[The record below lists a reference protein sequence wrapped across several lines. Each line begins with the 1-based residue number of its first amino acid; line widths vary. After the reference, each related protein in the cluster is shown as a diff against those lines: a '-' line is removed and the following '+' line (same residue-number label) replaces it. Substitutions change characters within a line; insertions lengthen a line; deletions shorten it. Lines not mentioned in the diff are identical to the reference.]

1 MRKSLILLLPLIPL
15 TFLFLFFYFPISSVL
30 RDAFI
35 SEQGTFTLSNFYLVF
50 TSPLEQKIIAF
61 TFYQAILSTYLTVV
75 IGLPAGYLF
84 GRYRFYGKELLRSL
98 LTVPFVLPSIVVALG
113 FIVLFG
119 DYGIFP
125 QIVRNVL
132 GFSIKL
138 DGFTLILLAHAYYN
152 APIVIQLVS
161 SAMERMD
168 PSLEEAAESLGSSG
182 FHKFLYVILPQIF
195 PALVSAALLT
205 FIFCFMSFTLVITLG
220 GAEYRT
226 IEVQIYTLYKYLFR
240 KGEAAALAVLQLV
253 TSLSFSYIYIKSTEG
268 LSAAERVARVEKP
281 RVYPLIHQ
289 WKDILKPKIMLLVVY
304 LFFLTLYFM
313 VPIGSAIF
321 SSFYDRLSGN
331 FSLDG
336 YYTIVSPAYNTYLG
350 TSPQRAIIN
359 SLFYAFST
367 LIIAIILGLATSY
380 SVVRLKIPFKTLYSS
395 LVIVPLGVS
404 AITLSL
410 GLVRS
415 YLIFDFF
422 YENIWI
428 LILAAHILVGFPF
441 TMRAISTML
450 SRVDPDL
457 IDAGRMLGGS
467 DFDIFR
473 KIDLPIIAPG
483 IAVGAIFAFAMSI
496 GEMAATLFLASP
508 GYITIPVAIY
518 QFIGVRK
525 YLAAGA
531 MSTILIVITFVSFV
545 LIRIFGKK
553 EIAGGF

>member
-1 MRKSLILLLPLIPL
+1 MKIIKTL
-15 TFLFLFFYFPISSVL
+15 LFFFPLFFLITFFYLPVSTVL

-35 SEQGTFTLSNFYLVF
+35 SKYGTFTLEYFYF
-50 TSPLEQKIIAF
+50 TFSSPLDQKVIAF
-61 TFYQAILSTYLTVV
+61 TFFQAVLSTYFTIL
-75 IGLPAGYLF
+75 IGLPAGYIF

-119 DYGIFP
+119 DYGIIP
-125 QIVRNVL
+125 QLIRNFL
-132 GFSIKL
+132 GISIKF

-152 APIVIQLVS
+152 APIVIQMVS

-182 FHKFLYVILPQIF
+182 LHKFIYVILPQIF

-240 KGEAAALAVLQLV
+240 KGEAAALAVLQLI
-253 TSLSFSYIYIKSTEG
+253 TSLSFSYIYIKSTEKI
-268 LSAAERVARVEKP
+268 SAAERVSRVERP
-281 RVYPLIHQ
+281 RMFVLIKQ
-289 WKDILKPKIMLLVVY
+289 WKDLLNPRSIAVILY
-304 LFFLTLYFM
+304 LFILTAFFII
-313 VPIGSAIF
+313 PIGSAVF
-321 SSFYDRLSGN
+321 SSFYDRFSN
-331 FSLDG
+331 SFSLDG
-336 YYTIVSPAYNTYLG
+336 YLTIISPAYNTYLG
-350 TSPQRAIIN
+350 TSPQRAIFN

-367 LIIAIILGLATSY
+367 LIVATVLGLISSY
-380 SVVRLKIPFKTLYSS
+380 TIVRFKIPFKSLYSA
-395 LVIVPLGVS
+395 LVVVPLGVS

-410 GLVRS
+410 GLVRF
-415 YLIFDFF
+415 YLISDFF

-450 SRVDPDL
+450 SRVDSDL
-457 IDAGRMLGGS
+457 IDAGKMLGGS

-496 GEMAATLFLASP
+496 GEMAATLFLATP

-531 MSTILIVITFVSFV
+531 MSTILIVITFIAFV
-545 LIRIFGKK
+545 LIRILGKK

>member
-1 MRKSLILLLPLIPL
+1 MKIIKTL
-15 TFLFLFFYFPISSVL
+15 LFFFPLFFLITFFYLPVSTVL
-30 RDAFI
+30 IDAFI
-35 SEQGTFTLSNFYLVF
+35 SKYGTFTLEYFYF
-50 TSPLEQKIIAF
+50 TFSSPLDQKVIAF
-61 TFYQAILSTYLTVV
+61 TFFQAVLSTYFTIL
-75 IGLPAGYLF
+75 IGLPAGYIF

-119 DYGIFP
+119 DYGIIP
-125 QIVRNVL
+125 QLIRNFL
-132 GFSIKL
+132 GISIKF

-152 APIVIQLVS
+152 APIVIQMVS

-182 FHKFLYVILPQIF
+182 LHKFIYVILPQIF

-240 KGEAAALAVLQLV
+240 KGEAAALAVLQLI
-253 TSLSFSYIYIKSTEG
+253 TSLSFSYIYIKSTEKI
-268 LSAAERVARVEKP
+268 SAAERVSRVERP
-281 RVYPLIHQ
+281 RMFVLIKQ
-289 WKDILKPKIMLLVVY
+289 WKDLLNPRSIAVILY
-304 LFFLTLYFM
+304 LFILTAFFII
-313 VPIGSAIF
+313 PIGSAVF
-321 SSFYDRLSGN
+321 SSFYDRFSN
-331 FSLDG
+331 SFSLDG
-336 YYTIVSPAYNTYLG
+336 YLTIISPAYNTYLG
-350 TSPQRAIIN
+350 TSPQRAIFN

-367 LIIAIILGLATSY
+367 LIVATVLGLISSY
-380 SVVRLKIPFKTLYSS
+380 TIVRFKIPFKSLYSA
-395 LVIVPLGVS
+395 LVVVPLGVS

-410 GLVRS
+410 GLVRF
-415 YLIFDFF
+415 YLISDFF

-450 SRVDPDL
+450 SRVDSDL
-457 IDAGRMLGGS
+457 IDAGKMLGGS

-496 GEMAATLFLASP
+496 GEMAATLFLATP

-531 MSTILIVITFVSFV
+531 MSTILIVITFIAFV
-545 LIRIFGKK
+545 LIRILGKK